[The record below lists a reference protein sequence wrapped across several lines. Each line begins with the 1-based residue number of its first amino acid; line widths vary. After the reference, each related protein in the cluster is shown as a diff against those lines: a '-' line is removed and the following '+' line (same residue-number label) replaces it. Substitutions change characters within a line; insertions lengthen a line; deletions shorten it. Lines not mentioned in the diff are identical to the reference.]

1 VQLVASRE
9 PDFMEGITF
18 RKARIDDSSAIAR
31 LVTQLGYPT
40 TPLEMEERLKP
51 LLSHP
56 EDTTIVA
63 EASGQVVGLVGAY
76 LGHALEF
83 DSTYGLLTGL
93 VVDERWRGRGLG
105 RTLMDHIE
113 RWLREQGASRVTLT
127 SGKHRIAAH
136 RFYEAIGYDATGVRF
151 GKPL

>member
-1 VQLVASRE
+1 
-9 PDFMEGITF
+9 MEGVMF
-18 RKARIDDSSAIAR
+18 RKARIGDSSAIAR

-40 TPLEMEERLKP
+40 TPSEMEERLKR

-56 EDTTIVA
+56 EYTTIVA
-63 EASGQVVGLVGAY
+63 EASDQVVGLVGAY

-83 DSTYGLLTGL
+83 DPRYGRLTGL
-93 VVDERWRGRGLG
+93 VVDDRWRGRGLG
-105 RTLMDHIE
+105 RALMDHIE
-113 RWLREQGASRVTLT
+113 WWLREQGASSVTLT
-127 SGKHRIAAH
+127 SGNHRVAAH